1 MDKKTKK
8 YLDSLSDD
16 ELLALLQI
24 RYGRFITKWEKC
36 SKEEYEESC
45 PKYDGTFGSMLK
57 LLGSM
62 GVYKREPHWK
72 NQQCGIMWQIEHY
85 NDEPDYYTYSK
96 AVGQEFVFM
105 MGSEM
110 IDYLR
115 NRKPCWY

>member
-16 ELLALLQI
+16 ELHALLQI
-24 RYGRFITKWEKC
+24 RYGQYVTKWEKC
-36 SKEEYEESC
+36 SKEEYEENC
-45 PKYDGTFGSMLK
+45 PEYDGTIESVFKWLNSVGI
-57 LLGSM
+57 
-62 GVYKREPHWK
+62 YKREPHWK

-96 AVGQEFVFM
+96 AIGQEFVLM
-105 MGSEM
+105 LGSEM
-110 IDYLR
+110 IDYLH